1 MRWLR
6 PLEYVLE
13 IIVALWMLEIILKPT
28 DARQT
33 AKT

>member
-1 MRWLR
+1 MKWLR

-13 IIVALWMLEIILKPT
+13 MIVALWMLEIILKPT
-28 DARQT
+28 DAGQT

>member
-1 MRWLR
+1 MKWLR

-13 IIVALWMLEIILKPT
+13 MIVALWMLEIILKPT
-28 DARQT
+28 DTGQT

>member
-1 MRWLR
+1 MKWVR

-13 IIVALWMLEIILKPT
+13 MIVALWMLEIILKST
-28 DARQT
+28 DAGQT